1 MLLAIDVGNTQTV
14 AGLFS
19 GGTLAGSWRLT
30 SSATHTTDELALLYR
45 QILESA
51 GHDAAAVTGLAV
63 CSVVPALT
71 SEYRD
76 LGRRLFDCPTLVID
90 HRAVRDLV
98 ILNHDP
104 GSVGAD
110 RLVNAVAALRAHG
123 RPVIVVDLGT
133 ATTFDVVD
141 ADGAYAGGV
150 IAPGAM
156 TSAQALFQKG
166 ARLARVEILEPERV
180 VGRNTEE
187 SIQSGVYF
195 GTVGSVDALVDRIKT
210 EMGFPAG
217 TPVVATGGLAG
228 AVARR
233 SRTITAVDPSL
244 TLTGI
249 RLVWEMNQER

>member
-1 MLLAIDVGNTQTV
+1 
-14 AGLFS
+14 
-19 GGTLAGSWRLT
+19 
-30 SSATHTTDELALLYR
+30 
-45 QILESA
+45 
-51 GHDAAAVTGLAV
+51 
-63 CSVVPALT
+63 
-71 SEYRD
+71 
-76 LGRRLFDCPTLVID
+76 
-90 HRAVRDLV
+90 
-98 ILNHDP
+98 
-104 GSVGAD
+104 
-110 RLVNAVAALRAHG
+110 
-123 RPVIVVDLGT
+123 VDLGT

-217 TPVVATGGLAG
+217 TPVVATGGPAG
-228 AVARR
+228 PGPSPPWTPR
-233 SRTITAVDPSL
+233 SP
-244 TLTGI
+244 
-249 RLVWEMNQER
+249 